1 MITHPLLAVGILLIL
16 GWAGGR
22 AANALGLPRVTGY
35 LIAGLLLGPSLL
47 KVLPR
52 RLIDKDLYVIT
63 EMALGV
69 IAYSIGGSLV
79 FERLKRLGG
88 SIVWITL
95 AQAVG
100 AFVVTAVLLLPLIPL
115 VTNLTGEEFNLWRT
129 YLPLALVIGA
139 ISVATAP
146 GAVLAIISE
155 FKASGPFTT
164 TLLGVIAIDDGLA
177 ILFFALAE
185 AGARSLVHPQA
196 PSWLQLLGDGL
207 LEISLSL
214 ALGVAAGVL
223 LEYLARFIRRRE
235 ALLMVV
241 IGVIFSVS
249 GLAAL
254 YQLSPLLANMVV
266 GCVIVNRVAR
276 RHDFFLVVEQIEEP
290 LYGLFFALA
299 GAHLDLSV
307 LRSAGFLAVAILVF
321 RILGKQ
327 TGVWAGAWMS
337 RAPVVIRKYLGL
349 GLFPQAGVS
358 IGLVLIA
365 RDIFPTP
372 LVASLLVNGII
383 GTVVINELIAPPLVK
398 YALVRAGE
406 TRAA

>member
-35 LIAGLLLGPSLL
+35 LIAGLFLGPSIF
-47 KVLPR
+47 KVFPR
-52 RLIDKDLYVIT
+52 QLIDNDLYVIT
-63 EMALGV
+63 EMALGA

-79 FERLKRLGG
+79 YERLKRLGR
-88 SIVWITL
+88 SIIWITVS
-95 AQAVG
+95 QALG
-100 AFVVTAVLLLPLIPL
+100 AFLVTSVLLLPLIPL
-115 VTNLTGEEFNLWRT
+115 VTNLKGQGFDAWNT

-177 ILFFALAE
+177 IIFFAMAE
-185 AGARSLVHPQA
+185 AGARSLVHPEA
-196 PSWLQLLGDGL
+196 PSCLQLLGCGL
-207 LEISLSL
+207 LEIALSL
-214 ALGVAAGVL
+214 ALGLAAGL
-223 LEYLARFIRRRE
+223 FLESLARFIRRRE
-235 ALLMVV
+235 ALLMV
-241 IGVIFSVS
+241 ILGVIFSVS
-249 GLAAL
+249 GLASL
-254 YQLSPLLANMVV
+254 YHLSPLLANMVV
-266 GCVIVNRVAR
+266 GGVIVNRAAR
-276 RHDFFLVVEQIEEP
+276 RHDFFLAVEQIEEP

-307 LRSAGFLAVAILVF
+307 LTFAGCLALAILVF

-327 TGVWAGAWMS
+327 AGVWAGALMS
-337 RAPVVIRKYLGL
+337 QAPVVIRKYLGL

-365 RDIFPTP
+365 RDIFPNP
-372 LVASLLVNGII
+372 LVAGLLVNAVI
-383 GTVVINELIAPPLVK
+383 GTVIINELIAPPLVK

-406 TRAA
+406 TSAA

>member
-1 MITHPLLAVGILLIL
+1 MITHPLLAVGVLLIL

-35 LIAGLLLGPSLL
+35 LIAGLLLGPSLFT
-47 KVLPR
+47 VFPR

-79 FERLKRLGG
+79 YERLKRLGQ
-88 SIVWITL
+88 SIVWITC
-95 AQAVG
+95 AQALG
-100 AFVVTAVLLLPLIPL
+100 AFVITAALLVPLIPL
-115 VTNLTGEEFNLWRT
+115 LTNLRGAEFTVWNT

-177 ILFFALAE
+177 IMFFALAA
-185 AGARSLVHPQA
+185 AGAHSLVNPLA
-196 PSWLQLLGDGL
+196 PSGLQLLGGGV
-207 LEISLSL
+207 LEIGLSL
-214 ALGVAAGVL
+214 ALGVAAGLL
-223 LEYLARFIRRRE
+223 LEYLARLIRRRE

-241 IGVIFSVS
+241 LGVIFAVS
-249 GLAAL
+249 GLAATHH
-254 YQLSPLLANMVV
+254 LSPLLANMVV
-266 GCVIVNRVAR
+266 GGVIVNRVAR

-290 LYGLFFALA
+290 LFGLFFALA

-307 LRSAGFLAVAILVF
+307 ISSAGFLAVAILVV

-327 TGVWAGAWMS
+327 TGVWVGAGIS
-337 RAPVVIRKYLGL
+337 QAPGIIKKYLGL

-358 IGLVLIA
+358 IGLVLSA
-365 RDIFPTP
+365 REIFPHP
-372 LVASLLVNGII
+372 LVASLLVNGVI
-383 GTVVINELIAPPLVK
+383 GTVIINELIAPPLVK

-406 TRAA
+406 TRAG